1 MSRRTAQR
9 VLWIAFLFLVPVPL
23 LTFGAFV
30 PTMRLLELTTVI
42 VITIVV
48 EGGHGVAL
56 LLLGLFAAHTLVF
69 ALLLWIAARILA
81 GLLERIAPAAIGV
94 VTLALVASGLVAA
107 VAVPVY
113 DSPFHARLPHT
124 TLLEVYQ

>member
-9 VLWIAFLFLVPVPL
+9 VLWVAALFLVPVPL

-42 VITIVV
+42 LVTVLV
-48 EGGHGVAL
+48 EGAHGVAL
-56 LLLGLFAAHTLVF
+56 LLLALFGAHTLVF
-69 ALLLWIAARILA
+69 ALLLWLAARLLA
-81 GLLERIAPAAIGV
+81 GLLERTAPAAIGV
-94 VTLALVASGLVAA
+94 VTVALVAVGLVATIG
-107 VAVPVY
+107 VPVY